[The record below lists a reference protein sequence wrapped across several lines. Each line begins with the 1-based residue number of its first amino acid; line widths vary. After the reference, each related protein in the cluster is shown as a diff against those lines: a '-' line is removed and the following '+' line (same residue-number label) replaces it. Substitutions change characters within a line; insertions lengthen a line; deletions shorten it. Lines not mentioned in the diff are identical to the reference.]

1 MAGGAIGGGGDMGRG
16 SDICSIQCGPPKT
29 AFAIA
34 VLAIAV
40 GLFALLAQALEGLQL
55 YLCASVLLGTIGVAV
70 VLTLCLREKK
80 TITVA
85 HAGAAL
91 DVPSERLAVTEP
103 PVPRPHSALSQ
114 ANFDSAPSTD
124 QPTAAQ
130 PNLLFQSSNRN
141 RKQKKSGFTCCGSWE
156 SSRSDIGAAALLLT
170 QAGYAAGEM
179 AGSAQL
185 DAADGSPRSSPEAWA
200 RSRSQD
206 YAADRV
212 GVTWQTRD
220 EEDGALAEFHGSA
233 MAAMVQLGLDQ
244 SPDAE
249 FMLSDQTLM
258 RYLRARKGS
267 VDLALEMWCETATWR
282 DEVKPWHVDC
292 HLCCAAPGTHTWR
305 QIGKDLRGRPVVY
318 SCIRQERDGVKHVS
332 ISPSPPSCTPKNAM
346 AKL

>member
-185 DAADGSPRSSPEAWA
+185 DAADGSPRSSPEAYTKSSFPPHQGRTMANTLQAGKNSQSSRTASKSSSPGVYPPWV
-200 RSRSQD
+200 RREHTSSRSALRIAKW
-206 YAADRV
+206 AA
-212 GVTWQTRD
+212 
-220 EEDGALAEFHGSA
+220 
-233 MAAMVQLGLDQ
+233 
-244 SPDAE
+244 
-249 FMLSDQTLM
+249 
-258 RYLRARKGS
+258 
-267 VDLALEMWCETATWR
+267 
-282 DEVKPWHVDC
+282 
-292 HLCCAAPGTHTWR
+292 
-305 QIGKDLRGRPVVY
+305 
-318 SCIRQERDGVKHVS
+318 
-332 ISPSPPSCTPKNAM
+332 
-346 AKL
+346 